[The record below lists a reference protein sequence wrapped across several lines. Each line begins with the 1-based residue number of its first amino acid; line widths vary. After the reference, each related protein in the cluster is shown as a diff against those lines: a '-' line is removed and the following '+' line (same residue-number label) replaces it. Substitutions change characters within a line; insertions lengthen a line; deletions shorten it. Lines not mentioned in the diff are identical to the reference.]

1 MIFFHHLIS
10 ITQFPSIFINHPFH
24 THLAPSFT
32 FPWLNIFYTIC
43 GSHNCH
49 SMQLLF
55 FFSIPKLTEPSKKK
69 KKKRKRIEPRKTQP
83 KKEPSERT
91 KKNKTREKKLNPKK
105 PSQKKNLVKERKKEE
120 DKEQNS
126 VKNVKKPLV
135 WKEKEKKKEHECTHR
150 TQWRK
155 KKYGQALTDSRS
167 LHVVIYRNVI
177 ELWVMSYKNWKQS
190 KCVFSFHNS

>member
-1 MIFFHHLIS
+1 MIFFHHSIS

-24 THLAPSFT
+24 THLAPSLTFHDSIFFT
-32 FPWLNIFYTIC
+32 LFVGPITVTRCN
-43 GSHNCH
+43 
-49 SMQLLF
+49 F
-55 FFSIPKLTEPSKKK
+55 FFFFQYPNSPNPVKKKK

-83 KKEPSERT
+83 KKEPNERT

-135 WKEKEKKKEHECTHR
+135 
-150 TQWRK
+150 
-155 KKYGQALTDSRS
+155 
-167 LHVVIYRNVI
+167 
-177 ELWVMSYKNWKQS
+177 
-190 KCVFSFHNS
+190 